1 LLYTAFEILI
11 SGSKA
16 MNLSKYLLSG
26 FFFLTLS
33 FAHIDN
39 AKAIQETFT
48 SGSDSEITIT
58 GEITDKEGNPLYL
71 AHVKIVGTTDGGVTK
86 KDGRFR
92 FSTRLS
98 GPQTL
103 SISMIGF
110 QTIEKEIILKQGQST
125 EVSVELKSKDLELGD
140 LQVTGSSFTTGDGK
154 GVTLNELEVVTTP
167 GAAADI
173 FRAIQTFPGVS
184 GLDEGAGLLVRGGD
198 VDEVKVFLD
207 QATVVHPFRFENPSG
222 GVFGSIPPFLVSG
235 TFFSSGGFPARYGD
249 ALSGVLAMESLDMP
263 GQTTVQAT
271 ASFAATSAGLDIPVS
286 DKLGIRFS
294 GNRSFT
300 EFLFSIN
307 GTSDDFT
314 ESPAGYDGNLSLTYK
329 PRSGTQIKLF
339 NFGNTNR
346 VGVRVPQSTF
356 DANFRNE
363 ESNRFHNLQWTELMG
378 DKWLAETSISWNAY
392 NTERSFGGLLLDQ
405 TDHNTKWRTDL
416 DYNWS
421 ERLKLR
427 TGAET
432 EYRSNQFRGTIPVN
446 DEIVDPRGDFTDIR
460 ENVGATRAGAWSE
473 LSFQLLPD
481 IIINM
486 GVRSDFWSA
495 NKEWIVDPR
504 LNVNYKPGPFTS
516 FSIAVGRYRQFPEPF
531 EFNSETGN
539 PNLHAQQAWHYIG
552 SAEYKKDLLH
562 LRGEL
567 YYKDYENLVIEDE
580 FSNLSN
586 RGHGFAS
593 GVDLFAKYS
602 EFLRTRLNGWISYS
616 FLRSDRFQ
624 PRRFAD
630 GLAFDL
636 APSDYALT
644 HNLSVVTKYRV
655 WNMLTLGATYR
666 MTTGRPFTPVID
678 AVFNDEF
685 GFFNPV
691 EGPVNSRRLPQFRRL
706 DVDLSYFWMFSGNH
720 SVIFFMSVSN
730 ALDRANVTDITYNE
744 DFSER
749 RFIRSNFERFLFLG
763 ATLNLEL

>member
-1 LLYTAFEILI
+1 ME
-11 SGSKA
+11 
-16 MNLSKYLLSG
+16 LSG
-26 FFFLTLS
+26 
-33 FAHIDN
+33 
-39 AKAIQETFT
+39 
-48 SGSDSEITIT
+48 
-58 GEITDKEGNPLYL
+58 
-71 AHVKIVGTTDGGVTK
+71 V
-86 KDGRFR
+86 
-92 FSTRLS
+92 
-98 GPQTL
+98 
-103 SISMIGF
+103 
-110 QTIEKEIILKQGQST
+110 
-125 EVSVELKSKDLELGD
+125 
-140 LQVTGSSFTTGDGK
+140 QVTGSSFTTGEGK

-184 GLDEGAGLLVRGGD
+184 GLDEGAGLIVRGGD

-222 GVFGSIPPFLVSG
+222 GVFGSISPFLVSG
-235 TFFSSGGFPARYGD
+235 TFFSSGGFSARYGD

-263 GQTTVQAT
+263 DQTTIQGT

-300 EFLFSIN
+300 EFLFKLN
-307 GTSDDFT
+307 GTSDEFT
-314 ESPAGYDGNLSLTYK
+314 ESPLGSDGNLSMTYK
-329 PRSGTQIKLF
+329 PRPGTQIKFF
-339 NFGNTNR
+339 NFANTNR

-356 DANFRNE
+356 DGNFKNDE
-363 ESNRFHNLQWTELMG
+363 FNRFHNLQWTELMG
-378 DKWLAETSISWNAY
+378 DWLAETSVSWNSY

-405 TDHNTKWRTDL
+405 TDQTIKWRTDL
-416 DYNWS
+416 EYNWS
-421 ERLKLR
+421 QRLQLR
-427 TGAET
+427 TGAEA
-432 EYRSNQFRGTIPVN
+432 EYRNNQFRGRVPVD
-446 DEIVDPRGDFTDIR
+446 DETVDPRGEFATIR
-460 ENVGATRAGAWSE
+460 ENIGATRSGAWSE
-473 LSFQLLPD
+473 LLVQVRPN
-481 IIINM
+481 IIINL

-495 NKEWIVDPR
+495 NNEWVIDPR
-504 LNVNYKPGPFTS
+504 LNVTYKPGSFTN
-516 FSIAVGRYRQFPEPF
+516 FSMAVGRYRQFPEPF

-539 PNLHAQQAWHYIG
+539 PDLRAQQAWHYIG
-552 SAEYKKDLLH
+552 SAEYKKELLQI
-562 LRGEL
+562 RGEV
-567 YYKDYENLVIEDE
+567 YYKDYDNLVIEDE

-602 EFLRTRLNGWISYS
+602 EYLKTRFNGWISYS
-616 FLRSDRFQ
+616 FLRSKRFQ
-624 PRRFAD
+624 PRRLAD
-630 GLAFDL
+630 GLSFDL

-644 HNLSVVTKYRV
+644 HNLSVVGKYRI
-655 WNMLTLGATYR
+655 WKMLTIGATYR

-678 AVFNDEF
+678 AVFNDDF

-706 DVDLSYFWMFSGNH
+706 DVDLSYFWMFSSNK

-749 RFIRSNFERFLFLG
+749 RFIRSNFERFFFLG